1 MVKKIVIGILGMGML
16 FSQQSCIGNT
26 PDKTTKEQAWKE
38 FANPQDSTRTKVWWF
53 HGETETTREGIT
65 ADLEAYKR
73 GGVGGVVYYDQAH
86 GKGEMPFPPC
96 RRNGGTCS
104 GLRLRKRR
112 ESACPLRPT

>member
-53 HGETETTREGIT
+53 HGETLPGWST
-65 ADLEAYKR
+65 A
-73 GGVGGVVYYDQAH
+73 
-86 GKGEMPFPPC
+86 
-96 RRNGGTCS
+96 S
-104 GLRLRKRR
+104 GYGFGLFHKILY
-112 ESACPLRPT
+112 E